1 MADFVLEVFIQVI
14 VEAIPRY
21 FGAFLKWIYLGFKIP
36 YSEVFK
42 QSGNTRIGAVS
53 LGIIILVALLII
65 KFS

>member
-1 MADFVLEVFIQVI
+1 MAN
-14 VEAIPRY
+14 EALGEIIEIAFEIIPRF

-53 LGIIILVALLII
+53 LGLIILLTLLILN
-65 KFS
+65 S

>member
-1 MADFVLEVFIQVI
+1 MAN
-14 VEAIPRY
+14 EALGEIIEIAFEFIPRV

-53 LGIIILVALLII
+53 LGLIILLTLLILN
-65 KFS
+65 S